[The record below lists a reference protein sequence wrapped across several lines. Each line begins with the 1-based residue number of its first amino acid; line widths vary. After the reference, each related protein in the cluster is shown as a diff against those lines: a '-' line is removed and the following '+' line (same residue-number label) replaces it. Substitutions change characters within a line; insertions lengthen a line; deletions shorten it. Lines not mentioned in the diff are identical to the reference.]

1 MKLKKFFAGVLA
13 AAMMLT
19 VGATA
24 ALATEGNNTPNDVRN
39 SFPDV
44 TTIDLG
50 TELALTKNYNV
61 QNGKAPFEEFE
72 FTVSYVGAIKKD
84 TGLADPSVAP
94 ITKTANFTKDT
105 AGVPTGATG
114 LPASGNAYKENFKI
128 KLSELGIPTGGT
140 GIYVYKIT
148 ETDKGTPAVVYNT
161 DGGNLYLIVTV
172 THVTNSDGVIQN
184 GYNYAV
190 ALRRSN
196 AEIASTNVAD
206 AAKGTKVLA
215 KEAFHNTYGAG
226 TTVNSVELKKT
237 VHGNFGD
244 LGKDFTFSVTFNK
257 ATGNQAENAGKY
269 APIAFTVE
277 NQNRKVYEVDTDGNV
292 TTTAVAELEYGKTYN
307 VTLKHGET
315 ITFGNL
321 PADVT
326 YTMVENGKQDVEGT
340 QKVDGIYTVTGE
352 KTEDN
357 KGTVTASATTAKE
370 EIVNT
375 NQESPDMGV
384 VLDNA
389 PYIAMLAIVAIG
401 GVALMLNKR
410 RRDEE

>member
-24 ALATEGNNTPNDVRN
+24 AFATEGNNTPNDVRN
-39 SFPDV
+39 SFPDM
-44 TTIDLG
+44 TTIDLNS
-50 TELALTKNYNV
+50 ELELTKNYKV
-61 QNGKAPFEEFE
+61 ENGKAPFEKFE
-72 FTVSYVGAIKKD
+72 FDVTYVGAVKKD
-84 TGLADPSVAP
+84 TNVTGEPASNWS
-94 ITKTANFTKDT
+94 ITKEADFTKDT

-114 LPASGNAYKENFKI
+114 LPASGTAYKENFKI
-128 KLSELGIPTGGT
+128 KLNELNIPTGGT

-148 ETDKGTPAVVYNT
+148 EKDNGTPAVSYNT
-161 DGGNLYLIVTV
+161 DGGRLYLIVTV
-172 THVTNSDGVIQN
+172 THVTDGNGNIQD
-184 GYNYAV
+184 GRYNYAV
-190 ALRRSN
+190 ALRRGDDN
-196 AEIASTNVAD
+196 ITAAN

-215 KEAFHNTYGAG
+215 TEAFHNTYGAG
-226 TTVNSVELKKT
+226 NSVNSVELKKT

-244 LGKDFTFSVTFNK
+244 LGKDFTFNVTFNK
-257 ATGNQAENAGKY
+257 AVDKNYGN
-269 APIAFTVE
+269 IAFE
-277 NQNRKVYEVDTDGNV
+277 AKNGRKVYKANDLTQTGVN
-292 TTTAVAELEYGKTYN
+292 ELEYGVEYV

-315 ITFGNL
+315 IEFGNL

>member
-24 ALATEGNNTPNDVRN
+24 AFATEGNNTPNDVRN
-39 SFPDV
+39 SFPDM
-44 TTIDLG
+44 TTIDLNS
-50 TELALTKNYNV
+50 ELELTKNYKV
-61 QNGKAPFEEFE
+61 ENGKAPFEKFE
-72 FTVSYVGAIKKD
+72 FDVTYVGAVKKD
-84 TGLADPSVAP
+84 TNVTGEPASNWS
-94 ITKTANFTKDT
+94 ITKEADFTKDT

-114 LPASGNAYKENFKI
+114 LPASGTAYKENFKI
-128 KLSELGIPTGGT
+128 KLNELNIPTGGT

-148 ETDKGTPAVVYNT
+148 EKDNETPAVSYNT
-161 DGGNLYLIVTV
+161 DGGRLYLIVTV
-172 THVTNSDGVIQN
+172 THVTDDNGNIQDSL
-184 GYNYAV
+184 YNYAV
-190 ALRRSN
+190 ALRRGDDN
-196 AEIASTNVAD
+196 ITAAN

-215 KEAFHNTYGAG
+215 TEAFHNTYGAG
-226 TTVNSVELKKT
+226 NSVNSVELKKT

-244 LGKDFTFSVTFNK
+244 LGKDFTFNVTFNK
-257 ATGNQAENAGKY
+257 AVDKNYGN
-269 APIAFTVE
+269 IAFE
-277 NQNRKVYEVDTDGNV
+277 AEDGRKVYKANDPTQTGVN
-292 TTTAVAELEYGKTYN
+292 ELEYGVEYV

-315 ITFGNL
+315 IEFGNL

>member
-24 ALATEGNNTPNDVRN
+24 AFATEGNNQSDNVTN
-39 SFPDV
+39 SFPGA
-44 TTIDLG
+44 TITSASTL
-50 TELALTKNYNV
+50 ELTKNYKV
-61 QNGKAPFEEFE
+61 ESGKAPFEKFE

-84 TGLADPSVAP
+84 TNVTAEPTNLSF
-94 ITKTANFTKDT
+94 TKYANFTANT
-105 AGVPTGATG
+105 AEVPEGATG
-114 LPASGNAYKENFKI
+114 LPASKTYKEKFEI
-128 KLSELGIPTGGT
+128 AMSELKIPTGGT

-148 ETDKGTPAVVYNT
+148 EADKGTPAVAYNT

-172 THVTNSDGVIQN
+172 THVTNGDGVIQD
-184 GYNYAV
+184 GQYNYAV
-190 ALRRSN
+190 ALRRSD
-196 AEIASTNVAD
+196 ADITSANVAD
-206 AAKGTKVLA
+206 AAKGVKVLNTN
-215 KEAFHNTYGAG
+215 AFNNTYGAG
-226 TTVNSVELKKT
+226 NSVNSVELKKT

-244 LGKDFTFSVTFNK
+244 LGKDFTFNVTFNK
-257 ATGNQAENAGKY
+257 AVDKNYGNIAFEAENG
-269 APIAFTVE
+269 
-277 NQNRKVYEVDTDGNV
+277 RKVYKANDLTKTGVN
-292 TTTAVAELEYGKTYN
+292 ELEYGVEYV

-315 ITFGNL
+315 IEFGNL

>member
-24 ALATEGNNTPNDVRN
+24 AFATEGNNTPNDVRN
-39 SFPDV
+39 SFPDM
-44 TTIDLG
+44 TTIDLNS
-50 TELALTKNYNV
+50 ELELTKNYNV
-61 QNGKAPFEEFE
+61 ENGKAPFEKFE
-72 FTVSYVGAIKKD
+72 FDVTYVGAVKKD
-84 TGLADPSVAP
+84 TNVTGEPASNWS
-94 ITKTANFTKDT
+94 ITKEADFTKDT

-114 LPASGNAYKENFKI
+114 LPASGTAYKENFKI
-128 KLSELGIPTGGT
+128 KLNELNIPTGGT

-148 ETDKGTPAVVYNT
+148 EKDNGTPAVSYNT
-161 DGGNLYLIVTV
+161 DGGRLYLIVTV
-172 THVTNSDGVIQN
+172 THVTDGNGNIQD
-184 GYNYAV
+184 GLYNYAV
-190 ALRRSN
+190 ALRRGDDN
-196 AEIASTNVAD
+196 ITAAN

-215 KEAFHNTYGAG
+215 TEAFHNTYGAG
-226 TTVNSVELKKT
+226 NSVNSVELKKT

-244 LGKDFTFSVTFNK
+244 LGKAFTFNVTFNK
-257 ATGNQAENAGKY
+257 AVDKNYGNITFKAENG
-269 APIAFTVE
+269 
-277 NQNRKVYEVDTDGNV
+277 RKVYKANDSTQTGVN
-292 TTTAVAELEYGKTYN
+292 ELEYGVEYV

-315 ITFGNL
+315 IEFGNL

>member
-24 ALATEGNNTPNDVRN
+24 AFATEGNNTPNDVRN
-39 SFPDV
+39 SFPDM
-44 TTIDLG
+44 TTIDLNS
-50 TELALTKNYNV
+50 ELELTKNYKV
-61 QNGKAPFEEFE
+61 ENGKAPFEKFE
-72 FTVSYVGAIKKD
+72 FDVTYVGAVKKD
-84 TGLADPSVAP
+84 TNVTGEPASNWS
-94 ITKTANFTKDT
+94 ITKEADFTKDT

-114 LPASGNAYKENFKI
+114 LPASETAYKENFKI
-128 KLSELGIPTGGT
+128 KLNELNIPTGGT

-148 ETDKGTPAVVYNT
+148 EKDNGTPAVSYNT
-161 DGGNLYLIVTV
+161 DGGRLYLIVTV
-172 THVTNSDGVIQN
+172 THVTDGNGNIQD
-184 GYNYAV
+184 GLYNYAV
-190 ALRRSN
+190 ALRRGDDN
-196 AEIASTNVAD
+196 ITAAN

-215 KEAFHNTYGAG
+215 TEAFHNTYGAG
-226 TTVNSVELKKT
+226 NSVNSVELKKT

-244 LGKDFTFSVTFNK
+244 LGKDFTFNVTFNK
-257 ATGNQAENAGKY
+257 AVDKNYGNIAFEAENG
-269 APIAFTVE
+269 
-277 NQNRKVYEVDTDGNV
+277 RKVYKANDPTQTGVN
-292 TTTAVAELEYGKTYN
+292 ELEYGVEYV

-315 ITFGNL
+315 IEFGNL

>member
-24 ALATEGNNTPNDVRN
+24 AFATEGNNTPNDVRN
-39 SFPDV
+39 SFPDM
-44 TTIDLG
+44 TTIDLNS
-50 TELALTKNYNV
+50 ELELTKNYKV
-61 QNGKAPFEEFE
+61 ENGKAPFEKFE
-72 FTVSYVGAIKKD
+72 FDVTYVGAVKKD
-84 TGLADPSVAP
+84 TNVTGEPASNWS
-94 ITKTANFTKDT
+94 ITKEADFTKDT

-114 LPASGNAYKENFKI
+114 LPASGTAYKENFKI
-128 KLSELGIPTGGT
+128 KLNELNIPTGGT

-148 ETDKGTPAVVYNT
+148 EKDNGTPAVSYNT
-161 DGGNLYLIVTV
+161 DGGRLYLIVTV
-172 THVTNSDGVIQN
+172 THVTDDNGNIQDGL
-184 GYNYAV
+184 YNYAV
-190 ALRRSN
+190 ALRRGDDN
-196 AEIASTNVAD
+196 ITAAN

-215 KEAFHNTYGAG
+215 TKAFHNTYGAG
-226 TTVNSVELKKT
+226 NSVNSVELKKT

-244 LGKDFTFSVTFNK
+244 LGKDFTFNVTFNK
-257 ATGNQAENAGKY
+257 AVDKNYGNIAFEAENG
-269 APIAFTVE
+269 
-277 NQNRKVYEVDTDGNV
+277 RKVYKANDPTQTGVN
-292 TTTAVAELEYGKTYN
+292 ELEYGVEYV

-315 ITFGNL
+315 IEFGNL

>member
-24 ALATEGNNTPNDVRN
+24 AFATEGNNTPNDVRN
-39 SFPDV
+39 SFPDM
-44 TTIDLG
+44 TTIDLNS
-50 TELALTKNYNV
+50 ELELTKNYKV
-61 QNGKAPFEEFE
+61 ENGKAPFEKFE
-72 FTVSYVGAIKKD
+72 FDVTYVGAVKKD
-84 TGLADPSVAP
+84 TNVTGEPASNWS
-94 ITKTANFTKDT
+94 ITKEADFTKDT

-114 LPASGNAYKENFKI
+114 LPASGTAYKENFKI
-128 KLSELGIPTGGT
+128 KLNELNIPTGGT

-148 ETDKGTPAVVYNT
+148 EKDNGTPAVSYNT
-161 DGGNLYLIVTV
+161 DDGRLYLIVTV
-172 THVTNSDGVIQN
+172 THVTDDNGNIQDGL
-184 GYNYAV
+184 YNYAV
-190 ALRRSN
+190 ALRRGDDN
-196 AEIASTNVAD
+196 ITAAN

-215 KEAFHNTYGAG
+215 TEAFHNTYGAG
-226 TTVNSVELKKT
+226 NSVNSVELKKT

-244 LGKDFTFSVTFNK
+244 LDKDFTFNVTFNK
-257 ATGNQAENAGKY
+257 AVDKNYGNIAFEAENG
-269 APIAFTVE
+269 
-277 NQNRKVYEVDTDGNV
+277 RKVYKANDPTQTGVN
-292 TTTAVAELEYGKTYN
+292 ELEYGVEYV

-315 ITFGNL
+315 IEFGNL

>member
-24 ALATEGNNTPNDVRN
+24 AFATEGNNTPNDVRN
-39 SFPDV
+39 SFPDM
-44 TTIDLG
+44 TTIDLNS
-50 TELALTKNYNV
+50 ELELTKNYKV
-61 QNGKAPFEEFE
+61 ENGKAPFEKFE
-72 FTVSYVGAIKKD
+72 FDVTYVGAVKKD
-84 TGLADPSVAP
+84 TNVTGEPASNWS
-94 ITKTANFTKDT
+94 ITKEADFTKDT

-114 LPASGNAYKENFKI
+114 LPASGTAYKENFKI
-128 KLSELGIPTGGT
+128 KLNELNIPTDGT

-148 ETDKGTPAVVYNT
+148 EKDNGTPAVSYNT
-161 DGGNLYLIVTV
+161 DGSRLYLIVTV
-172 THVTNSDGVIQN
+172 THVTYGNGNIQDGL
-184 GYNYAV
+184 YNYAV
-190 ALRRSN
+190 ALRRGDDN
-196 AEIASTNVAD
+196 ITAAN

-215 KEAFHNTYGAG
+215 TEAFHNTYGAG
-226 TTVNSVELKKT
+226 NSVNSVELKKT

-244 LGKDFTFSVTFNK
+244 LGKDFTFNVTFNK
-257 ATGNQAENAGKY
+257 AVNKNYGNIAFEAENG
-269 APIAFTVE
+269 
-277 NQNRKVYEVDTDGNV
+277 RKVYKANDPTQTGVN
-292 TTTAVAELEYGKTYN
+292 ELEYGVEYV

-315 ITFGNL
+315 IEFGNL

>member
-24 ALATEGNNTPNDVRN
+24 AFATEGNNTPNDVRN
-39 SFPDV
+39 SFPDM
-44 TTIDLG
+44 TTI
-50 TELALTKNYNV
+50 ELNSELELTKNYKV
-61 QNGKAPFEEFE
+61 ENGKAPFEKFE
-72 FTVSYVGAIKKD
+72 FDVTYVGAVKKD
-84 TGLADPSVAP
+84 TNVTGEPASNWS
-94 ITKTANFTKDT
+94 ITKEADFTKDT

-114 LPASGNAYKENFKI
+114 LPASGTAYKENFKI
-128 KLSELGIPTGGT
+128 KLNELNIPTGGT

-148 ETDKGTPAVVYNT
+148 EKDNETPAVSYNT
-161 DGGNLYLIVTV
+161 DGGRLYLIVTV
-172 THVTNSDGVIQN
+172 THVTDGNDNIQDDL
-184 GYNYAV
+184 YNYAV
-190 ALRRSN
+190 ALRRGDDN
-196 AEIASTNVAD
+196 ITAAN

-215 KEAFHNTYGAG
+215 TEAFHNTYGAG
-226 TTVNSVELKKT
+226 NSVNSVELKKT

-244 LGKDFTFSVTFNK
+244 LGKDFTFNVTFNK
-257 ATGNQAENAGKY
+257 AVDKNYGNIAFEAENG
-269 APIAFTVE
+269 
-277 NQNRKVYEVDTDGNV
+277 RKVYKANDPTQTGVN
-292 TTTAVAELEYGKTYN
+292 ELEYGVEYV

-315 ITFGNL
+315 IEFGNL

>member
-1 MKLKKFFAGVLA
+1 M
-13 AAMMLT
+13 
-19 VGATA
+19 
-24 ALATEGNNTPNDVRN
+24 
-39 SFPDV
+39 S
-44 TTIDLG
+44 
-50 TELALTKNYNV
+50 
-61 QNGKAPFEEFE
+61 
-72 FTVSYVGAIKKD
+72 
-84 TGLADPSVAP
+84 
-94 ITKTANFTKDT
+94 
-105 AGVPTGATG
+105 
-114 LPASGNAYKENFKI
+114 
-128 KLSELGIPTGGT
+128 
-140 GIYVYKIT
+140 
-148 ETDKGTPAVVYNT
+148 YNT
-161 DGGNLYLIVTV
+161 DGGRLYLIVTV
-172 THVTNSDGVIQN
+172 THVTDGNGNIQD
-184 GYNYAV
+184 GLYNYAV
-190 ALRRSN
+190 ALRRGDDN
-196 AEIASTNVAD
+196 ITAAN

-215 KEAFHNTYGAG
+215 TEAFHNTYGAG
-226 TTVNSVELKKT
+226 NSVNSVELKKT

-244 LGKDFTFSVTFNK
+244 LGKDFTFNVTFNK
-257 ATGNQAENAGKY
+257 AVDKNYGNIAFEAENG
-269 APIAFTVE
+269 
-277 NQNRKVYEVDTDGNV
+277 RKVYKTNDPTQTGVN
-292 TTTAVAELEYGKTYN
+292 ELEYGVEYV

-315 ITFGNL
+315 IEFGNL

>member
-24 ALATEGNNTPNDVRN
+24 AFATEGNNTPNDVRN
-39 SFPDV
+39 SFPDM
-44 TTIDLG
+44 TTIDLNS
-50 TELALTKNYNV
+50 ELELTKNYKV
-61 QNGKAPFEEFE
+61 ENGKAPFEKFE
-72 FTVSYVGAIKKD
+72 FDVTYVGAVKKD
-84 TGLADPSVAP
+84 TNVTGEPASNWS
-94 ITKTANFTKDT
+94 ITKEADFTKDT

-114 LPASGNAYKENFKI
+114 LPASGTAYKENFKI
-128 KLSELGIPTGGT
+128 KLNELNIPTGGT

-148 ETDKGTPAVVYNT
+148 EKDNWTPAVSYNT
-161 DGGNLYLIVTV
+161 DGGRLYLIVTV
-172 THVTNSDGVIQN
+172 THVTDDNGNIQDGL
-184 GYNYAV
+184 YNYAV
-190 ALRRSN
+190 ALRRGDDN
-196 AEIASTNVAD
+196 ITAAN

-215 KEAFHNTYGAG
+215 TEAFHNTYGAG
-226 TTVNSVELKKT
+226 NSVNSVELKKT

-244 LGKDFTFSVTFNK
+244 LGKDFTFNVTFNK
-257 ATGNQAENAGKY
+257 AVDKNYGNIAFEAENG
-269 APIAFTVE
+269 
-277 NQNRKVYEVDTDGNV
+277 RKVYKANDPTQTGVN
-292 TTTAVAELEYGKTYN
+292 ELEYGVEYV

-315 ITFGNL
+315 IEFGNL

>member
-24 ALATEGNNTPNDVRN
+24 AFATEGNNTPNDVKN
-39 SFPDV
+39 SFPDM
-44 TTIDLG
+44 TTIDLNS
-50 TELALTKNYNV
+50 ELELTKNYKV
-61 QNGKAPFEEFE
+61 ENGKAPFEKFE
-72 FTVSYVGAIKKD
+72 FDVTYVGAVKKD
-84 TGLADPSVAP
+84 TNVTGGPASNWS
-94 ITKTANFTKDT
+94 ITKEADFTKDT

-114 LPASGNAYKENFKI
+114 LPASGTAYKENFKI
-128 KLSELGIPTGGT
+128 KLNELNIPTGGT

-148 ETDKGTPAVVYNT
+148 EKDNGTPAVSYNT
-161 DGGNLYLIVTV
+161 DGGRLYLIVTV
-172 THVTNSDGVIQN
+172 THVTDGNGNIQDDL
-184 GYNYAV
+184 YNYAV
-190 ALRRSN
+190 ALRRGDDN
-196 AEIASTNVAD
+196 ITAAN

-215 KEAFHNTYGAG
+215 TEAFHNTYGAG
-226 TTVNSVELKKT
+226 NSVNSVELKKT

-244 LGKDFTFSVTFNK
+244 LGKDFTFNVTFNK
-257 ATGNQAENAGKY
+257 AVDKNYGNIAFEAENG
-269 APIAFTVE
+269 
-277 NQNRKVYEVDTDGNV
+277 RKVYKANDPTQTGVN
-292 TTTAVAELEYGKTYN
+292 ELEYGVEYV

-315 ITFGNL
+315 IEFGNL

>member
-1 MKLKKFFAGVLA
+1 MKLKKIFAGVLA

-24 ALATEGNNTPNDVRN
+24 AFATEGNNTPNDVRN
-39 SFPDV
+39 SFPDM
-44 TTIDLG
+44 TTIDLNS
-50 TELALTKNYNV
+50 ELELTKNYKV
-61 QNGKAPFEEFE
+61 ENGKAPFEKFE
-72 FTVSYVGAIKKD
+72 FDVTYVGAVKKD
-84 TGLADPSVAP
+84 TNVTGEPASNWS
-94 ITKTANFTKDT
+94 ITKEADFTKDT

-114 LPASGNAYKENFKI
+114 LPASGTAYKENFKI
-128 KLSELGIPTGGT
+128 KLNELNIPTGGT

-148 ETDKGTPAVVYNT
+148 EKDNGTPAVSYNT
-161 DGGNLYLIVTV
+161 DGGRLYLIVTV
-172 THVTNSDGVIQN
+172 THVTDGNGNIQD
-184 GYNYAV
+184 GLYNYAV
-190 ALRRSN
+190 ALRRGDDN
-196 AEIASTNVAD
+196 ITAAN

-215 KEAFHNTYGAG
+215 TEAFHNTYGAG
-226 TTVNSVELKKT
+226 NSVNSVELKKT

-244 LGKDFTFSVTFNK
+244 LGKDFTFNVTFNK
-257 ATGNQAENAGKY
+257 AIDKNYGNIAFEAENG
-269 APIAFTVE
+269 
-277 NQNRKVYEVDTDGNV
+277 RKVYKANDPTQTGVN
-292 TTTAVAELEYGKTYN
+292 ELEYGVEYV

-315 ITFGNL
+315 IEFGNL

>member
-24 ALATEGNNTPNDVRN
+24 AFATEGNNQSDNVTN
-39 SFPDV
+39 SFPGA
-44 TTIDLG
+44 TITSASTL
-50 TELALTKNYNV
+50 ELTKNYKV
-61 QNGKAPFEEFE
+61 ESGKAPFERFE

-84 TGLADPSVAP
+84 TNVTAEPTNLSFTKYADF
-94 ITKTANFTKDT
+94 TANN
-105 AGVPTGATG
+105 AEVPEGATG
-114 LPASGNAYKENFKI
+114 LPASKTYKEKFKI
-128 KLSELGIPTGGT
+128 AMSELKIPTGGT

-148 ETDKGTPAVVYNT
+148 EADKGTPAVAYNT

-172 THVTNSDGVIQN
+172 THVTIGDGVIQD
-184 GYNYAV
+184 GQYNYAV
-190 ALRRSN
+190 ALRRSD
-196 AEIASTNVAD
+196 ADITSANVAD
-206 AAKGTKVLA
+206 AAKGVKVLNTN
-215 KEAFHNTYGAG
+215 AFNNTYGAG

-244 LGKDFTFSVTFNK
+244 LGKDFTFNVTFHK
-257 ATGNQAENAGKY
+257 AANTTKY

-277 NQNRKVYEVDTDGNV
+277 SQNRKVYEVDTDGNV
-292 TTTAVAELEYGKTYN
+292 TTTAVTELEYDKTYN

-326 YTMVENGKQDVEGT
+326 YTMTENGKVFTDGVY
-340 QKVDGIYTVTGE
+340 KVDSIYNVTGE

>member
-1 MKLKKFFAGVLA
+1 MKLKKLFAGVVA

-24 ALATEGNNTPNDVRN
+24 AFATEGNNTPNDVRN
-39 SFPDV
+39 SFPDM
-44 TTIDLG
+44 TTIGLNS
-50 TELALTKNYNV
+50 ELELTKNYKV
-61 QNGKAPFEEFE
+61 ENGKAPFEKFE
-72 FTVSYVGAIKKD
+72 FDVTYVGAVKKD
-84 TGLADPSVAP
+84 TNVTGEPASNWS
-94 ITKTANFTKDT
+94 ITKEADFTKDT

-114 LPASGNAYKENFKI
+114 LPASGTAYKENFKI
-128 KLSELGIPTGGT
+128 KLNELNIPTGGT

-148 ETDKGTPAVVYNT
+148 EKDNGTPAVSYNT
-161 DGGNLYLIVTV
+161 DGGRLYLIVTV
-172 THVTNSDGVIQN
+172 THVTDGNGNIQD
-184 GYNYAV
+184 GLYNYAV
-190 ALRRSN
+190 ALRRGDDN
-196 AEIASTNVAD
+196 ITAAN

-215 KEAFHNTYGAG
+215 TEAFHNTYGAG
-226 TTVNSVELKKT
+226 NSVNSVELKKT

-244 LGKDFTFSVTFNK
+244 LGKDFTFNVTFNK
-257 ATGNQAENAGKY
+257 AVDKNYGN
-269 APIAFTVE
+269 IAFE
-277 NQNRKVYEVDTDGNV
+277 AKNGRKVYKANDPTQTGVN
-292 TTTAVAELEYGKTYN
+292 ELEYGVEYV

-315 ITFGNL
+315 IEFGNL

>member
-24 ALATEGNNTPNDVRN
+24 AFATEGNNTPNDVRN
-39 SFPDV
+39 SFPDM
-44 TTIDLG
+44 TTIDLNS
-50 TELALTKNYNV
+50 ELELTKNYKV
-61 QNGKAPFEEFE
+61 ENGKAPFEKFE
-72 FTVSYVGAIKKD
+72 FDVTYVGAVKKD
-84 TGLADPSVAP
+84 TNVTGEPASNWS
-94 ITKTANFTKDT
+94 ITKEADFTKDT

-114 LPASGNAYKENFKI
+114 LPASGTAYKENFKI
-128 KLSELGIPTGGT
+128 KLNELNIPTGGT

-148 ETDKGTPAVVYNT
+148 EKDNGTPAVSYNT
-161 DGGNLYLIVTV
+161 DGGRLYLIVTV
-172 THVTNSDGVIQN
+172 THVTDGNGNIQD
-184 GYNYAV
+184 GQYNYAV
-190 ALRRSN
+190 ALRRGDDN
-196 AEIASTNVAD
+196 ITAAN

-215 KEAFHNTYGAG
+215 TEAFHNTYGAG
-226 TTVNSVELKKT
+226 NSVNSVELKKT

-244 LGKDFTFSVTFNK
+244 LGKDFTFNVTFNK
-257 ATGNQAENAGKY
+257 AIDKNYGNIAFEAENG
-269 APIAFTVE
+269 
-277 NQNRKVYEVDTDGNV
+277 RKVYKANDPTQTGVN
-292 TTTAVAELEYGKTYN
+292 ELEYGVEYV

-315 ITFGNL
+315 IEFGNL

>member
-24 ALATEGNNTPNDVRN
+24 AFATEGNNTPNDVRN
-39 SFPDV
+39 SFPDM
-44 TTIDLG
+44 TTIDLNS
-50 TELALTKNYNV
+50 ELELTKNYKV
-61 QNGKAPFEEFE
+61 ENGKAPFEKFE
-72 FTVSYVGAIKKD
+72 FDVTYVGAVKKD
-84 TGLADPSVAP
+84 TNVTGEPASNWS
-94 ITKTANFTKDT
+94 ITKEADFTKDT

-114 LPASGNAYKENFKI
+114 LPASGTAYKENFKI
-128 KLSELGIPTGGT
+128 KLNELNIPTGGT

-148 ETDKGTPAVVYNT
+148 EKDNGTPAVSYNT
-161 DGGNLYLIVTV
+161 DGGRLYLIVTV
-172 THVTNSDGVIQN
+172 THVTDDNGNIQDGL
-184 GYNYAV
+184 YNYAV
-190 ALRRSN
+190 ALRRGDDN
-196 AEIASTNVAD
+196 ITAAN

-215 KEAFHNTYGAG
+215 TEAFHNTYGAG
-226 TTVNSVELKKT
+226 NSVNSVELKKT

-244 LGKDFTFSVTFNK
+244 LGKDFTFNVTFNK
-257 ATGNQAENAGKY
+257 AVDKNYGNIAFEAENG
-269 APIAFTVE
+269 
-277 NQNRKVYEVDTDGNV
+277 RKVYNANDPTQTGVN
-292 TTTAVAELEYGKTYN
+292 ELEYGVEYV

-315 ITFGNL
+315 IEFGNL

>member
-24 ALATEGNNTPNDVRN
+24 AFATEGNNTPNDVRN
-39 SFPDV
+39 SFPDM
-44 TTIDLG
+44 TTIDLNS
-50 TELALTKNYNV
+50 ELELTKNYKV
-61 QNGKAPFEEFE
+61 ENGKAPFEKFE
-72 FTVSYVGAIKKD
+72 FDVTYVGAVKKD
-84 TGLADPSVAP
+84 TNVTGEPASNWS
-94 ITKTANFTKDT
+94 ITKEADFTKDT

-114 LPASGNAYKENFKI
+114 LPASGTAYKENFKI
-128 KLSELGIPTGGT
+128 KLNELNIPTGGT

-148 ETDKGTPAVVYNT
+148 EKDNGTPAVSYNT
-161 DGGNLYLIVTV
+161 DGGRLYLIVTV
-172 THVTNSDGVIQN
+172 THVTDGNGNIQD
-184 GYNYAV
+184 GLYNYAV
-190 ALRRSN
+190 ALRRGDDN
-196 AEIASTNVAD
+196 ITAAN

-215 KEAFHNTYGAG
+215 TEAFHNTYGAG
-226 TTVNSVELKKT
+226 NSVNSVELKKT

-244 LGKDFTFSVTFNK
+244 LGKDFTFNVTFNK
-257 ATGNQAENAGKY
+257 AVDKNYGNIAFEAENG
-269 APIAFTVE
+269 
-277 NQNRKVYEVDTDGNV
+277 RKVYKANDPTQTEVN
-292 TTTAVAELEYGKTYN
+292 ELEYGVEYV

-315 ITFGNL
+315 IEFGNL

>member
-1 MKLKKFFAGVLA
+1 MKLKKFFAGVVA

-24 ALATEGNNTPNDVRN
+24 VFATEGNNTPNDVRN
-39 SFPDV
+39 SFPDM
-44 TTIDLG
+44 TTIDLNS
-50 TELALTKNYNV
+50 ELELTKNYKV
-61 QNGKAPFEEFE
+61 ENGKAPFEKFE
-72 FTVSYVGAIKKD
+72 FDVTYVGAVKKD
-84 TGLADPSVAP
+84 TNVTGEPASNWS
-94 ITKTANFTKDT
+94 ITKEADFTKDT

-114 LPASGNAYKENFKI
+114 LPASGTAYKENFKI
-128 KLSELGIPTGGT
+128 KLDELNIPTGGT

-148 ETDKGTPAVVYNT
+148 EKDNGTPAVSYNT
-161 DGGNLYLIVTV
+161 DGGRLYLIVTV
-172 THVTNSDGVIQN
+172 THVTDGNGNIQD
-184 GYNYAV
+184 GLYNYAV
-190 ALRRSN
+190 ALRRGDDN
-196 AEIASTNVAD
+196 ITAAN

-215 KEAFHNTYGAG
+215 TEAFHNTYGAG
-226 TTVNSVELKKT
+226 NSVNSVELKKT

-244 LGKDFTFSVTFNK
+244 LGKDFTFNVTFNK
-257 ATGNQAENAGKY
+257 AVDKNYGNIAFEAENG
-269 APIAFTVE
+269 
-277 NQNRKVYEVDTDGNV
+277 RKVYKANDPTQAGVN
-292 TTTAVAELEYGKTYN
+292 ELEYGVEYV

-315 ITFGNL
+315 IEFGNL

>member
-24 ALATEGNNTPNDVRN
+24 AFATEGNNTPNDVRN
-39 SFPDV
+39 SFPDM
-44 TTIDLG
+44 TTIDLNS
-50 TELALTKNYNV
+50 ELELTKNYKV
-61 QNGKAPFEEFE
+61 ENGKAPFEKFE
-72 FTVSYVGAIKKD
+72 FDVTYVGAVKKD
-84 TGLADPSVAP
+84 TNVTGEPASNWS
-94 ITKTANFTKDT
+94 ITKEADFTKDT

-114 LPASGNAYKENFKI
+114 LPASGTAYKENFKI
-128 KLSELGIPTGGT
+128 KLNELNIPTGGT

-148 ETDKGTPAVVYNT
+148 EKDNGTPAVSYNT
-161 DGGNLYLIVTV
+161 DGGRLYLIVTV
-172 THVTNSDGVIQN
+172 THVTDGNGNIQD
-184 GYNYAV
+184 GPYNYAV
-190 ALRRSN
+190 ALRRGDDN
-196 AEIASTNVAD
+196 ITAAN

-215 KEAFHNTYGAG
+215 TEAFHNTYGAG
-226 TTVNSVELKKT
+226 NSVNSVELKKT

-244 LGKDFTFSVTFNK
+244 LGKDFTFNVTFNK
-257 ATGNQAENAGKY
+257 AVDKNYGNIAFEAENG
-269 APIAFTVE
+269 
-277 NQNRKVYEVDTDGNV
+277 RKVYKANDPTQTGVN
-292 TTTAVAELEYGKTYN
+292 ELEYGVEYV

-315 ITFGNL
+315 IEFGNL

>member
-24 ALATEGNNTPNDVRN
+24 AFATEGNNQSDNVTN
-39 SFPDV
+39 SFPGA
-44 TTIDLG
+44 TITSASTL
-50 TELALTKNYNV
+50 ELTKNYKV
-61 QNGKAPFEEFE
+61 ESGKAPFEKFK
-72 FTVSYVGAIKKD
+72 FKVSYVGAIKKD
-84 TGLADPSVAP
+84 TNVTAEPTNLSFMKYADF
-94 ITKTANFTKDT
+94 TANT
-105 AGVPTGATG
+105 AEVPEGATG
-114 LPASGNAYKENFKI
+114 LPASKTYKEKFKI
-128 KLSELGIPTGGT
+128 AMSELNIPTGGT

-148 ETDKGTPAVVYNT
+148 EADNGTPAVAYNT

-172 THVTNSDGVIQN
+172 THVTNGDGVIQD
-184 GYNYAV
+184 GQYNYAV
-190 ALRRSN
+190 ALRRSD
-196 AEIASTNVAD
+196 ADITSANVAD
-206 AAKGTKVLA
+206 AAKGVKVLNTN
-215 KEAFHNTYGAG
+215 AFNNTYGAG

-244 LGKDFTFSVTFNK
+244 LGKDFTFNVTFHK
-257 ATGNQAENAGKY
+257 AANTTKY

-277 NQNRKVYEVDTDGNV
+277 SQNRKVYEVDTDGNV
-292 TTTAVAELEYGKTYN
+292 TATAVTELEYDKTYN

-326 YTMVENGKQDVEGT
+326 YTMTENGKVVTDGVY
-340 QKVDGIYTVTGE
+340 KVDSIYNVTGE